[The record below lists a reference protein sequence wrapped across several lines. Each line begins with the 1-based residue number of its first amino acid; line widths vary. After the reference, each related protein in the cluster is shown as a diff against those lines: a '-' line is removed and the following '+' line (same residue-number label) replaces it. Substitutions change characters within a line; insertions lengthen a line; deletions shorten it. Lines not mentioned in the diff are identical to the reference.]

1 MTRHGF
7 SDHAWC
13 VSWSDGTCH
22 DACRPVFPPHA
33 QSRGWATRVVWRR
46 NVIVIVAGVIMMQV
60 VHARTRARIRVVRV
74 RFPRRRSWASGNADR
89 LAVAQVAALGF
100 RLAAVA
106 GCGRMQV
113 APEAN
118 AASCAWNCGAD
129 RSAAPCEN
137 QTAERVPENAG

>member
-1 MTRHGF
+1 MDFRTTRGAHRGLMAPAMPRAGRF
-7 SDHAWC
+7 S
-13 VSWSDGTCH
+13 
-22 DACRPVFPPHA
+22 
-33 QSRGWATRVVWRR
+33 ATRAKPWLGGQGGL
-46 NVIVIVAGVIMMQV
+46 A
-60 VHARTRARIRVVRV
+60 
-74 RFPRRRSWASGNADR
+74 PNADR